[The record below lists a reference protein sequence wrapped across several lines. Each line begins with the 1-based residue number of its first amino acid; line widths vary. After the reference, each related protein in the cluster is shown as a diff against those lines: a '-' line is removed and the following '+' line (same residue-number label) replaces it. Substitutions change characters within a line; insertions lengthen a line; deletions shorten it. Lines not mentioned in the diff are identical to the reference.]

1 MTNPRPPQSTNIRKL
16 GELNAGAVARIRSV
30 GGAGQVDGL
39 TSRLLELGFLEGARV
54 EVLHEAPYSRDPI
67 AIRVRGGVIAL
78 RRNEANLVEV
88 QLEAVH
94 E

>member
-1 MTNPRPPQSTNIRKL
+1 MKM
-16 GELNAGAVARIRSV
+16 GELSAGAVARILSV
-30 GGAGQVDGL
+30 GSSEDNAGL
-39 TSRLLELGFLEGARV
+39 MSRLLEMGFLEGARV
-54 EVLHEAPYSRDPI
+54 EILHEAPFSKDPI

-78 RRNEANLVEV
+78 RRNEANLIEV